1 MAASKIVI
9 PEVLNHYNVYN
20 DAAKKLIGISGE
32 IELGDLEAITDTIEG
47 AGVLGEIEDPV
58 TGQFSS
64 IKIKIPFAVLY
75 EDLFS
80 LMNTTK
86 PPQLTLRASMQ
97 CMDPST
103 GETGYYPVKIVV
115 RGKAASTSLG
125 KVTKGK
131 KGEPE
136 IELEILYIKIMINN
150 KTTLELDKLNFKFVL
165 NGTDMLK
172 KIRDQV

>member
-1 MAASKIVI
+1 MGIVI

-20 DAAKKLIGISGE
+20 DKAKKLIGISGE
-32 IELGDLEAITDTIEG
+32 IELPELEALTDTLEG

-58 TGQFSS
+58 TGQFAST
-64 IKIKIPFAVLY
+64 KIKIPFSVLY

-80 LMNTTK
+80 IINTTT

-97 CMDPST
+97 CMDPTT
-103 GETGYYPVKIVV
+103 GATGYYPVKIVV
-115 RGKAASTSLG
+115 RGKATNTSLG
-125 KVTKGK
+125 KVAKGK

-136 IELEILYIKIMINN
+136 VELEILYIKIQINN

-165 NGTDMLK
+165 NGVDMLA
-172 KIRDQV
+172 KIRSQV

>member
-1 MAASKIVI
+1 MASKIVI

-47 AGVLGEIEDPV
+47 AGVLGKIEDPV

-64 IKIKIPFAVLY
+64 LKIKIPFSVLY

-97 CMDPST
+97 CMDPTT

-115 RGKAASTSLG
+115 RGKASKTGLG

-165 NGTDMLK
+165 NGVDMLK
-172 KIRDQV
+172 KVRDQV